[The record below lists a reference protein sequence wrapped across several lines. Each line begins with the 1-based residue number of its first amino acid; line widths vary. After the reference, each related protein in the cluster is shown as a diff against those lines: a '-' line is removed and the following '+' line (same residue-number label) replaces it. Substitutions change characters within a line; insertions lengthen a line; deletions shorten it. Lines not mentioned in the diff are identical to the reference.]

1 MKLGQYFAHED
12 LRTVRCLAVQAGVN
26 PVEIQPITVLRADTY
41 FEHKRDLVD
50 ASQFKLEL
58 TTLRDKQ

>member
-41 FEHKRDLVD
+41 FGHKRDL
-50 ASQFKLEL
+50 SQFKLES